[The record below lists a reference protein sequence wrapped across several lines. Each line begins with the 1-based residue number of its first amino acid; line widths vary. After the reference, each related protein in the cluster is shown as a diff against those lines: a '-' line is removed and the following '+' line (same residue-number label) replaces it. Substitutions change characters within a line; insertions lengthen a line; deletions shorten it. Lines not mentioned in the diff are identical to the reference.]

1 MNTRLRP
8 LFGAMALSVL
18 LGCPGCGGSDA
29 KPVEAAGPGIEAL
42 DGLTKSLKSRKPAS
56 RARAA
61 KSIGA
66 MGPAGAGAV
75 PALTAALKDHDVAV
89 RAAAAHALG
98 KIGPDAKAAL
108 PDLQNLAK
116 HAATREV
123 AEAAIQEIDQ

>member
-1 MNTRLRP
+1 MIARFRP
-8 LFGAMALSVL
+8 LVGALAISILFACS
-18 LGCPGCGGSDA
+18 GCGGTGA
-29 KPVEAAGPGIEAL
+29 EPVEASPPNGEAL

-61 KSIGA
+61 RTIGA
-66 MGPAGAGAV
+66 MGPSAARAV

-98 KIGPDAKAAL
+98 KIGPDAQSAL

-123 AEAAIQEIDQ
+123 AEAAIQEIAQ